1 MTDYFNE
8 LTKQINQ
15 LGRRHD
21 LARVFND
28 LLTMG
33 ICSYHSTNIKSRLQ
47 EKDEV
52 NERLYLETIKPYK
65 KEEIEEF
72 SKALGLIQLNVYE
85 NPYSDT
91 LGEFFMQQITR
102 GQNGQYFTL
111 EPVCDMM
118 AKMNLEG
125 IEGEGK
131 RIQDPACGSGRM
143 LLSAAK
149 INHRNYFYGADNSS
163 TCAKMATLNFFLNG
177 LKGEVAW
184 MNSLSMEWFG
194 GWHVNMDGLGI
205 TPIEKE
211 QSQLWFDA
219 PKTKTPEFDKQAR
232 GKTTEPAHQLTLF

>member
-1 MTDYFNE
+1 MTNYFNE
-8 LTKQINQ
+8 LTKQVNQ

-28 LLTMG
+28 LLTLG
-33 ICSYHSTNIKSRLQ
+33 ICSFHTTNIKSRLQ
-47 EKDEV
+47 EKDEE

-65 KEEIEEF
+65 REELEEF
-72 SKALGLIQLNVYE
+72 GKAIGTIQLSAYE
-85 NPYSDT
+85 GPYSDI
-91 LGEFFMQQITR
+91 LGEFFMQHITR
-102 GQNGQYFTL
+102 GQNGQYFTP

-118 AKMNLEG
+118 ARMNLEG

-143 LLSAAK
+143 LLSSAK
-149 INHRNYFYGADNSS
+149 INHRNYFYGADSSS

-177 LKGEVAW
+177 LKGEVSW

-194 GWHVNMDGLGI
+194 GWHINMDGIGI

-211 QSQLWFDA
+211 QSQIWYEA
-219 PKTKTPEFDKQAR
+219 PKIKTPELDNQDQ
-232 GKTTEPAHQLTLF
+232 GKTTVPAHQLTLF